1 MQYQSDYV
9 LRLIEQM
16 GGLVRRALQSLREG
30 SDEESYDLA
39 DEAIGLALD
48 MDPSLVARLSP
59 HSLTALLDMNNLD
72 DRVIELVGE
81 ALLVQADALES
92 SGELVEARVRREQS
106 AAVLAL
112 LDPSRA
118 N

>member
-16 GGLVRRALQSLREG
+16 GGLVRKAVEMLRLG
-30 SDEESYDLA
+30 SDAEPYQLA
-39 DEAIGLALD
+39 EDAIALALD
-48 MDPSLVARLSP
+48 IDPRLAARLAP
-59 HSLTALLDMNNLD
+59 QSLAAMIEINNLD

-81 ALLVQADALES
+81 ALTVQADALERA
-92 SGELVEARVRREQS
+92 GELVESSVRRQQ
-106 AAVLAL
+106 AAAALSL
-112 LDPSRA
+112 LDPTRA